1 MVSPVPLP
9 IDEQRGPIQNPVAA
23 VEAAGGIMIKFSSS
37 SRRTTPGRKLAMT
50 ILLGLL
56 LSIPLFATYL
66 LVYDRESQS
75 QIARTSIVEGWG
87 GQQSLAGPFLVIPF
101 SRTVTRDTLES
112 GRTVRR
118 TELEEKLLFV
128 APTRSAVRTRIDAER
143 RHRSIYEAVVYRSHV
158 QIAGQFRLPDF
169 AALNISPDSLR
180 LADAEI
186 RMGISNAK
194 GLAESRPAIHVDGRA
209 LPLIP
214 GSSLATTS
222 GSGFTARGPISKG
235 AANTAVTSFDI
246 AFDLR
251 GSDEL
256 SFLPSAEQTSIDAI
270 SAWPHPSFT
279 GAFLPN
285 RRPGASAFPAHWQ
298 IGNLALN
305 RPVVTIGEQEIGA
318 DGAVTIGLL
327 DPVNLYSQVNRATK
341 YGFMF
346 IGFTFLALLMFDII
360 GGAPVPGVAYLLI
373 GAGLVLFFILLLA
386 LAEVLG
392 FLGAYLAASL
402 AIVALIGSYSAAIL
416 HSWRRASVVATLLA
430 GLYAVL
436 YVLLSLE
443 AYSLL
448 IGSVMLFAALA
459 GVMYTTRRIDWRGVA
474 VSDEK
479 VALA

>member
-1 MVSPVPLP
+1 
-9 IDEQRGPIQNPVAA
+9 
-23 VEAAGGIMIKFSSS
+23 MIKFSSS
-37 SRRTTPGRKLAMT
+37 SKRTTPGRKLAMT

-66 LVYDRESQS
+66 LIYDRESQS

-87 GQQSLAGPFLVIPF
+87 GPQSLAGPFLVIPF
-101 SRTVTRDTLES
+101 SRTVTRDTVES

-128 APTRSAVRTRIDAER
+128 AATRAAVRTRIDAER

-169 AALNISPDSLR
+169 AALSIPPDSLR

-186 RMGISNAK
+186 RVGISNAK
-194 GLAESRPAIHVDGRA
+194 GLAGSRPAIRVDGRPLA
-209 LPLIP
+209 LIP
-214 GSSLATTS
+214 GSSLRTTS
-222 GSGFTARGPISKG
+222 GSGFTARGPISNG
-235 AANTAVTSFDI
+235 AANTAVTFDI

-270 SAWPHPSFT
+270 STWPHPSFT

-285 RRPGASAFPAHWQ
+285 RTPGASAFPASWQ

-305 RPVVTIGEQEIGA
+305 RPVVTIGEQEMGA

-416 HSWRRASVVATLLA
+416 HSWRRAGVVATLLA

-448 IGSVMLFAALA
+448 IGAVMLFAALA
-459 GVMYTTRRIDWRGVA
+459 GVMYTTRRIDWSGVA
-474 VSDEK
+474 VSDDK
-479 VALA
+479 VAPA

>member
-1 MVSPVPLP
+1 
-9 IDEQRGPIQNPVAA
+9 
-23 VEAAGGIMIKFSSS
+23 MIGFSSS
-37 SRRTTPGRKLAMT
+37 PKRTTPGRKLAMT

-56 LSIPLFATYL
+56 LSIPLFTTYL

-75 QIARTSIVEGWG
+75 QVARSSIVEGWG
-87 GQQSLAGPFLVIPF
+87 GPQSIAGPFLVIPF
-101 SRTVTRDTLES
+101 SRIVTRDTVES
-112 GRTVRR
+112 GRTIRR
-118 TELEEKLLFV
+118 TDREEKLLFV
-128 APTRSAVRTRIDAER
+128 AATRAAIRTRIDAER

-158 QIAGQFRLPDF
+158 GITGQFRLPDF
-169 AALNISPDSLR
+169 AALDIPRDSLR

-194 GLAESRPAIHVDGRA
+194 GLAGSRPAVRVDGRT

-214 GSSLATTS
+214 GSSLASTG
-222 GSGFTARGPISKG
+222 GSGFTARGPVSG
-235 AANTAVTSFDI
+235 TANPAVTFDI
-246 AFDLR
+246 GFDLR
-251 GSDEL
+251 GSDGL
-256 SFLPSAEQTSIDAI
+256 SFLPSAEQTTIEAL

-285 RRPGASAFPAHWQ
+285 RAPGASAFPARWQ

-305 RPVVTIGEQEIGA
+305 RPVVTIGEQQTGP
-318 DGAVTIGLL
+318 DDAVTIGLL
-327 DPVNLYSQVNRATK
+327 DPINLYSQVNRATK

-386 LAEVLG
+386 LAEVIG
-392 FLGAYLAASL
+392 FLGAYLVASL

-416 HSWRRASVVATLLA
+416 HSWRRAGVVAALLA

-448 IGSVMLFAALA
+448 IGAVMLFAALA
-459 GVMYTTRRIDWRGVA
+459 GVMYATRRIDWSA
-474 VSDEK
+474 VNGAPDASE
-479 VALA
+479 

>member
-1 MVSPVPLP
+1 
-9 IDEQRGPIQNPVAA
+9 
-23 VEAAGGIMIKFSSS
+23 MIKLSSS
-37 SRRTTPGRKLAMT
+37 PTHNTPGRKLAMT

-56 LSIPLFATYL
+56 LSVPLFATYL
-66 LVYDRESQS
+66 LVYDRENQS
-75 QIARTSIVEGWG
+75 QVARTSIVEGWG
-87 GQQSLAGPFLVIPF
+87 GPQSIAGPFLVIPF
-101 SRTVTRDTLES
+101 SRIVTRDTVES
-112 GRTVRR
+112 GRTIRR
-118 TELEEKLLFV
+118 TDREEELLFV
-128 APTRSAVRTRIDAER
+128 APTRSAVRMRIDAER
-143 RHRSIYEAVVYRSHV
+143 RRRSIYEAVVYRSHV
-158 QIAGQFRLPDF
+158 RIAGQFRLPDF
-169 AALNISPDSLR
+169 AALNIPPDSLR

-186 RMGISNAK
+186 RVGISNAR
-194 GLAESRPAIHVDGRA
+194 GLAGSRPAIRVAGRA

-222 GSGFTARGPISKG
+222 GSGFTARGPIATG
-235 AANTAVTSFDI
+235 ATNMAVPFDV

-256 SFLPSAEQTSIDAI
+256 SFLPSAEQTTIEAI

-285 RRPGASAFPAHWQ
+285 RTPGASAFPASWQ

-305 RPVVTIGEQEIGA
+305 RPVVRIGEQETNPA
-318 DGAVTIGLL
+318 DPADANEAVTIGLL

-386 LAEVLG
+386 LAEVIG
-392 FLGAYLAASL
+392 FLGAYLVASL
-402 AIVALIGSYSAAIL
+402 AIVALISSYSAAIL
-416 HSWRRASVVATLLA
+416 HSWRRAAVVAALLA
-430 GLYAVL
+430 GLYAIL

-448 IGSVMLFAALA
+448 IGSATLFAALA
-459 GVMYTTRRIDWRGVA
+459 GVMYATRRIDWGGVA
-474 VSDEK
+474 ASDTGDT
-479 VALA
+479 APA

>member
-1 MVSPVPLP
+1 
-9 IDEQRGPIQNPVAA
+9 
-23 VEAAGGIMIKFSSS
+23 MIGFSSPTK
-37 SRRTTPGRKLAMT
+37 RTTPGRKLAVT

-75 QIARTSIVEGWG
+75 QVARTSIVQGWG
-87 GQQSLAGPFLVIPF
+87 GPQRIAGPFLVIPF
-101 SRTVTRDTLES
+101 SRMVSRDTVES

-158 QIAGQFRLPDF
+158 QIVGQFSLPDF
-169 AALNISPDSLR
+169 AALNIRPDSLR

-186 RMGISNAK
+186 RVGISNAK
-194 GLAESRPAIHVDGRA
+194 GLAGSRPAIRVDGRA

-222 GSGFTARGPISKG
+222 GSGFTARGPIANG
-235 AANTAVTSFDI
+235 AANTANTAVAFDV

-256 SFLPSAEQTSIDAI
+256 SFLPSAEQTTIEATSQ
-270 SAWPHPSFT
+270 WPHPSFT

-285 RRPGASAFPAHWQ
+285 RAPGASAFPARWQ

-305 RPVVTIGEQEIGA
+305 RPVVTIGEQEMGA
-318 DGAVTIGLL
+318 DDAVTIGLL
-327 DPVNLYSQVNRATK
+327 DPINLYSQVNRATK

-360 GGAPVPGVAYLLI
+360 GGARVPGVAYLLI

-386 LAEVLG
+386 LAEVIG
-392 FLGAYLAASL
+392 FLGAYLVASL
-402 AIVALIGSYSAAIL
+402 AIIALIGSYSAAIL
-416 HSWRRASVVATLLA
+416 HSWRRAGVVAALLG

-436 YVLLSLE
+436 YVLLSLD
-443 AYSLL
+443 AYALL
-448 IGSVMLFAALA
+448 IGSAMLFAALA
-459 GVMYTTRRIDWRGVA
+459 GVMYATRRIDWSGVA
-474 VSDEK
+474 APAEEDA
-479 VALA
+479 ALV

>member
-1 MVSPVPLP
+1 MRVGV
-9 IDEQRGPIQNPVAA
+9 D
-23 VEAAGGIMIKFSSS
+23 
-37 SRRTTPGRKLAMT
+37 
-50 ILLGLL
+50 
-56 LSIPLFATYL
+56 
-66 LVYDRESQS
+66 
-75 QIARTSIVEGWG
+75 
-87 GQQSLAGPFLVIPF
+87 
-101 SRTVTRDTLES
+101 RTVCVPQSRLW
-112 GRTVRR
+112 
-118 TELEEKLLFV
+118 
-128 APTRSAVRTRIDAER
+128 PTRSAVRTRIDAER

-169 AALNISPDSLR
+169 AALSIPPDSLR
-180 LADAEI
+180 LADTEI

-194 GLAESRPAIHVDGRA
+194 GLAGSRPAIRVDGRA

-222 GSGFTARGPISKG
+222 GSGFTGRRPISKG
-235 AANTAVTSFDI
+235 AANTAVTFDI

-256 SFLPSAEQTSIDAI
+256 SFLPSAEQISIDAI

-279 GAFLPN
+279 GALLPN
-285 RRPGASAFPAHWQ
+285 RKPGASAFPPRWQ

-305 RPVVTIGEQEIGA
+305 RPVVTIGEQEMGA

-327 DPVNLYSQVNRATK
+327 DPVNLYSQVSRATK

-373 GAGLVLFFILLLA
+373 GAGL
-386 LAEVLG
+386 
-392 FLGAYLAASL
+392 
-402 AIVALIGSYSAAIL
+402 
-416 HSWRRASVVATLLA
+416 
-430 GLYAVL
+430 YAVL

-448 IGSVMLFAALA
+448 IGSTMLFAALA
-459 GVMYTTRRIDWRGVA
+459 GVMYTTRWIDWSGVA
-474 VSDEK
+474 VADEK
-479 VALA
+479 VAQA

>member
-1 MVSPVPLP
+1 
-9 IDEQRGPIQNPVAA
+9 
-23 VEAAGGIMIKFSSS
+23 MIGFSSPS
-37 SRRTTPGRKLAMT
+37 KRITPGRKLAMT

-56 LSIPLFATYL
+56 LSVPLFATYL

-75 QIARTSIVEGWG
+75 QVARTSIVEGWG
-87 GQQSLAGPFLVIPF
+87 GAQRIAGPFLVIPF
-101 SRTVTRDTLES
+101 SRMVSRETVES

-158 QIAGQFRLPDF
+158 QIAGQFSLPDF
-169 AALNISPDSLR
+169 AALNIQPDSLR

-186 RMGISNAK
+186 RVGISNAK
-194 GLAESRPAIHVDGRA
+194 GLAGSRPAIRVDGRT

-222 GSGFTARGPISKG
+222 GSGFTARGPI
-235 AANTAVTSFDI
+235 ANGDARAAVTFDV

-256 SFLPSAEQTSIDAI
+256 SFLPSAEQTTIEAI
-270 SAWPHPSFT
+270 STWPHPSFT

-285 RRPGASAFPAHWQ
+285 RAPGAAAFPARWQ

-305 RPVVTIGEQEIGA
+305 RPVVTIGEQEMGA
-318 DGAVTIGLL
+318 DDAVTIGLL
-327 DPVNLYSQVNRATK
+327 DPINLYSQVNRATK

-360 GGAPVPGVAYLLI
+360 GGSPVPGVAYLLI

-386 LAEVLG
+386 LAEVIG
-392 FLGAYLAASL
+392 FLGAYLIAGF
-402 AIVALIGSYSAAIL
+402 AIVALISSYSAAIL
-416 HSWRRASVVATLLA
+416 HSWRRAGVVAALLG

-443 AYSLL
+443 AYALL
-448 IGSVMLFAALA
+448 IGAGMLFAALA
-459 GVMYTTRRIDWRGVA
+459 GVMYATRRIDWGGVT
-474 VSDEK
+474 VSAREDTT
-479 VALA
+479 LA

>member
-1 MVSPVPLP
+1 
-9 IDEQRGPIQNPVAA
+9 
-23 VEAAGGIMIKFSSS
+23 MIKFSSS
-37 SRRTTPGRKLAMT
+37 SKRTTPGRKLAMT

-75 QIARTSIVEGWG
+75 QVARTSIVEGWG
-87 GQQSLAGPFLVIPF
+87 GPQRIAGPFLVIPF
-101 SRTVTRDTLES
+101 SRVVTRDTVES

-118 TELEEKLLFV
+118 TDHEDKLLFV
-128 APTRSAVRTRIDAER
+128 APTRSAIRTRIDAER
-143 RHRSIYEAVVYRSHV
+143 RHRSIYEAVVYRSRV

-169 AALNISPDSLR
+169 AALNIPPDSLR

-186 RMGISNAK
+186 RVGIGNAK
-194 GLAESRPAIHVDGRA
+194 GLAGSRPAIRVDGRT

-214 GSSLATTS
+214 GASLATTS
-222 GSGFTARGPISKG
+222 GSGFTGRGPIAAGVG
-235 AANTAVTSFDI
+235 AANAALLFDV

-256 SFLPSAEQTSIDAI
+256 SFLPSAEQTSIDAL

-285 RRPGASAFPAHWQ
+285 RTPGASAFPANWQ

-305 RPVVTIGEQEIGA
+305 RSVVTIGEQEMGA
-318 DGAVTIGLL
+318 DDAVTIGLL
-327 DPVNLYSQVNRATK
+327 DPINLYSQVNRATK

-386 LAEVLG
+386 LAEVIG
-392 FLGAYLAASL
+392 FLGAYLVASL
-402 AIVALIGSYSAAIL
+402 AVVALISSYSAAIL
-416 HSWRRASVVATLLA
+416 HSWRRAGVVAALLA

-448 IGSVMLFAALA
+448 IGSGMLFAALA
-459 GVMYTTRRIDWRGVA
+459 GVMYATRRIDWGGVA
-474 VSDEK
+474 ASDEEDA
-479 VALA
+479 ALG

>member
-1 MVSPVPLP
+1 
-9 IDEQRGPIQNPVAA
+9 
-23 VEAAGGIMIKFSSS
+23 MIGFSSPS
-37 SRRTTPGRKLAMT
+37 KRITPGRKLAMT

-75 QIARTSIVEGWG
+75 QVARTSIVEGWG
-87 GQQSLAGPFLVIPF
+87 GPQSIAGPFLVIPF
-101 SRTVTRDTLES
+101 SRMVSRDTVES

-118 TELEEKLLFV
+118 TDREEKLLFV
-128 APTRSAVRTRIDAER
+128 APDRSVIRTRIDAEQ

-158 QIAGQFRLPDF
+158 RIAGQFRLPDF
-169 AALNISPDSLR
+169 AALSIPPDSLR
-180 LADAEI
+180 LVDAEI
-186 RMGISNAK
+186 RVGIGNAK
-194 GLAESRPAIHVDGRA
+194 GLAGSRPAIRVDGRA

-222 GSGFTARGPISKG
+222 GSGFTGRGPITNG
-235 AANTAVTSFDI
+235 AANGANDGAVTFDV

-251 GSDEL
+251 GSDAL
-256 SFLPSAEQTSIDAI
+256 SFLPSAEQTMIEAVST
-270 SAWPHPSFT
+270 WPHPSFT

-285 RRPGASAFPAHWQ
+285 RAPGASAFPARWQ

-305 RPVVTIGEQEIGA
+305 RPVVTIGEQETRA
-318 DGAVTIGLL
+318 DDAVTIGLL
-327 DPVNLYSQVNRATK
+327 DPIDLYSQVNRATK

-373 GAGLVLFFILLLA
+373 GAGLILFFVLLLA
-386 LAEVLG
+386 LAEVIG
-392 FLGAYLAASL
+392 FLGAYLVAGV
-402 AIVALIGSYSAAIL
+402 AIVALISSYSAAIL
-416 HSWRRASVVATLLA
+416 HGWRRAGVVAALLG

-448 IGSVMLFAALA
+448 IGAVMLFAALA
-459 GVMYTTRRIDWRGVA
+459 GVMYATRRIDWGGVA
-474 VSDEK
+474 
-479 VALA
+479 ALPEEPPRA

>member
-1 MVSPVPLP
+1 
-9 IDEQRGPIQNPVAA
+9 
-23 VEAAGGIMIKFSSS
+23 MIKFSSS
-37 SRRTTPGRKLAMT
+37 SKRTTPGRKLAMT

-75 QIARTSIVEGWG
+75 QVARTSIVEGWG
-87 GQQSLAGPFLVIPF
+87 GPQRIAGPFLVIPF
-101 SRTVTRDTLES
+101 SRVVTRDAVES

-118 TELEEKLLFV
+118 TDREDKLLFV
-128 APTRSAVRTRIDAER
+128 APTRSAIRTRIDAER
-143 RHRSIYEAVVYRSHV
+143 RHRSIYEAVVYRSRV

-169 AALNISPDSLR
+169 AALNIPPDSLR

-186 RMGISNAK
+186 RVGIGNAK
-194 GLAESRPAIHVDGRA
+194 GLAGSRPAIRVDGRT

-214 GSSLATTS
+214 GASLATTS
-222 GSGFTARGPISKG
+222 GSGFTGRGPI
-235 AANTAVTSFDI
+235 AAGVGVANAALLFDV

-256 SFLPSAEQTSIDAI
+256 SFLPSAEQTSIDAL

-285 RRPGASAFPAHWQ
+285 RTPGASAFPANWQ

-305 RPVVTIGEQEIGA
+305 RPVVTIGEQEMGA
-318 DGAVTIGLL
+318 DEAVTIGLL
-327 DPVNLYSQVNRATK
+327 DPINLYSQVNRATK

-386 LAEVLG
+386 LAEVIG
-392 FLGAYLAASL
+392 FLGAYLVASL
-402 AIVALIGSYSAAIL
+402 AIVALISSYSAAIL
-416 HSWRRASVVATLLA
+416 QSWRRAGVVAALLA

-448 IGSVMLFAALA
+448 IGSGMLFAALA
-459 GVMYTTRRIDWRGVA
+459 GVMYATRRIDWGGVA
-474 VSDEK
+474 ASDEEDA
-479 VALA
+479 ALG